1 MFLREF
7 TDPIGKNTILNPK
20 LWDNTT
26 LKGEVRG
33 GLLRIAKDFLDYVDI
48 PVKVVDIVIAG
59 GNANYT
65 YTNKSDIDLHIIADL
80 TQTECD
86 REAAELFDT
95 KRLLYKRDHDIT
107 VKEIPV
113 ELYIEDNRTPAV
125 SSSYS
130 ILKDKWIKEPMRRE
144 QSWDEE
150 EVDRMVKVWKT
161 ILAHAIQT
169 GDLQTARNTLKLLR
183 EYRKLGL
190 KTSDGEY
197 SVPNLVYKSLRNDN
211 TLEGLVTLVN
221 KLHDQSLSINYQ

>member
-1 MFLREF
+1 MQLIEF
-7 TDPIGKNTILNPK
+7 APPIGKNSVLNPK
-20 LWDNTT
+20 LWDQDT
-26 LKGEVRG
+26 LKSEVRG

-48 PVKVVDIVIAG
+48 PVKVLDIVIAG

-107 VKEIPV
+107 VKRIPV

-130 ILKDKWIKEPMRRE
+130 LLKDKWIKEPIRRE

-150 EVDRMVKVWKT
+150 EVERMVKVWKV
-161 ILAHAIQT
+161 ILSHAIQT

-190 KTSDGEY
+190 KTVDGEF
-197 SVPNLVYKSLRNDN
+197 SVPNLVYKSLRNDQ

-221 KLHDQSLSINYQ
+221 KLHDKELSLKEQ